1 MKITSLKL
9 HPVSVA
15 RKYAT
20 VIAKKG
26 GEAKNAVERSS
37 FIFIELETDTGL
49 IGWGEV
55 SDIPAEAYPN
65 LPEYQALLTD
75 LMLGRNPFAIQQ
87 LHLDMQQHLMPDDGQ
102 DTLTRYTTC
111 ALDMAMY
118 DLAAQAVER
127 PVSDLLGGGVRR
139 EVRVSWVA
147 YIREDLDLLR
157 DEVREKVEA
166 GFDAFKV
173 KVGVD
178 IDLDE
183 ARVKVVREVAGP
195 QTSIKVDANAGW
207 SVATAPA
214 NIRRLHKFNLAGVET
229 PVPRDDPREIAA
241 VRKQVDVPI
250 LEHVNDV
257 QYAMALLK
265 ADAVDEFNIAT
276 TNCGGLWPARQV
288 AALAQGAGIG
298 VLLGS
303 TVEMGPGTLAQLH
316 LAALTPNLN
325 LPSDLI
331 GPGMYVS
338 DVLQRPL
345 QYAKGRLKVPT
356 GPGLGG
362 TIDRKKLAALGR

>member
-1 MKITSLKL
+1 MKIASIKL
-9 HPVSVA
+9 HPVSVP
-15 RKYAT
+15 RRYAT

-26 GEAKNAVERSS
+26 GEANRAVERSS
-37 FIFIELETDTGL
+37 FIFVEATADNGL
-49 IGWGEV
+49 VGWGEV
-55 SDIPAEAYPN
+55 SDIPPEDYPN
-65 LPEYQALLTD
+65 LGEYEKLLTD
-75 LMLGRNPFAIQQ
+75 IMVGRNPFAIQQ
-87 LHLDMQQHLMPDDGQ
+87 LHMDLSEHLPQTEGS
-102 DTLTRYTTC
+102 LTRYTSC

-118 DLAAQAVER
+118 DLAGQFVKR

-139 EVRVSWVA
+139 DVRISWVA
-147 YIREDLDLLR
+147 YIRDELGLLR
-157 DEVREKVEA
+157 EEIREKVNQ

-183 ARVKVVREVAGP
+183 ARVGVVREVAGP
-195 QTSIKVDANAGW
+195 RASIKVDANAGW
-207 SVATAPA
+207 SVANAPK
-214 NIRRLHKFNLAGVET
+214 NIRRLNKFNLAGVET
-229 PVPRDDPREIAA
+229 PVPRENPADIAA

-257 QYAMALLK
+257 EYAMALLK
-265 ADAVDEFNIAT
+265 AEAVDEFNIAT

-288 AALAQGAGIG
+288 AALAQGAGVG

-316 LAALTPNLN
+316 LAALTPNLT

-338 DVLQRPL
+338 DVLEKPL
-345 QYAKGRLKVPT
+345 VYHKGKLNVPT

-362 TIDRKKLAALGR
+362 TIDREKLAKLGR